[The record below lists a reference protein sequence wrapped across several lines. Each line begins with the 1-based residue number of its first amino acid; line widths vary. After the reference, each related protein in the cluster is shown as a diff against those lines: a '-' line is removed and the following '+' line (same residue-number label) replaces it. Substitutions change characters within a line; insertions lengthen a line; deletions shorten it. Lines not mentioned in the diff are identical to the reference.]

1 MVLNLN
7 SISEVIKEEINKYL
21 TAYHGSN
28 ADFNDFDL
36 AYVNTGAKRQDYG
49 YGIYLTFNPEGTKY
63 YGDKRYTVQ
72 IPSKKSL
79 YLDEDVILSPSFM
92 NKVLRLIYSYLI
104 KTDKESYSDPY
115 SKNDLLQDL
124 KYSFTP
130 CDGLRLYGT
139 ISTYLG
145 DDKLTS
151 EFIYTKLKKIGL
163 KYKIG
168 EFQNVVMF
176 NPNDIQIINKEN

>member
-1 MVLNLN
+1 MILKLN
-7 SISEVIKEEINKYL
+7 SIYNIIKEEINNYL
-21 TAYHGSN
+21 IAYHGSN
-28 ADFNDFDL
+28 ADFNNFDL

-49 YGIYLTFNPEGTKY
+49 YGVYLTFNPEGTKY

-79 YLDEDVILSPSFM
+79 YLDEDVALSSTFM
-92 NKVLRLIYSYLI
+92 NKVIRLVYSYLI
-104 KTDKESYSDPY
+104 KIDKESYSDPY
-115 SKNDLLQDL
+115 SRNDLYEDL
-124 KYSFTP
+124 KSSFIS
-130 CDGLRLYGT
+130 CDGLQLYGT

-176 NPNDIQIINKEN
+176 NPKDIQIVNKEI

>member
-1 MVLNLN
+1 M
-7 SISEVIKEEINKYL
+7 
-21 TAYHGSN
+21 A
-28 ADFNDFDL
+28 
-36 AYVNTGAKRQDYG
+36 
-49 YGIYLTFNPEGTKY
+49 
-63 YGDKRYTVQ
+63 
-72 IPSKKSL
+72 
-79 YLDEDVILSPSFM
+79 LSSTFM
-92 NKVLRLIYSYLI
+92 NKVIRLVYSYLI
-104 KTDKESYSDPY
+104 KIDKESYSDPY
-115 SKNDLLQDL
+115 SRNDLYEDL
-124 KYSFTP
+124 KSSFIP
-130 CDGLRLYGT
+130 CDGLQLYGT